1 MLPFKNRLVKRKD
14 FEKIQRAGQF
24 FSQGNIA
31 IKFIENG
38 TTDTRIGFSVGL
50 RFSKLAVARNQAKRI
65 LRETFRSHLRKI
77 KKGMDIDVI
86 IRKREWEKINN
97 KKIAEDV
104 EVVLKKAGLID

>member
-31 IKFIENG
+31 LKFVENG
-38 TTDTRIGFSVGL
+38 TENSRIGFSVGL
-50 RFSKLAVARNQAKRI
+50 KFSKLAVARNQAKRM
-65 LRETFRSHLRKI
+65 LREIFRTYLRKI
-77 KKGMDIDVI
+77 KKGMDIDI
-86 IRKREWEKINN
+86 MIRKREGEKINS

-104 EVVLKKAGLID
+104 NFVLKKAGLID